1 MIILQCYFLHDQVEL
16 QGDLQIFGLITLPLV
31 INNVLLGWDKKLQSS
46 KCCWG
51 HCVLVMRAIFRIC
64 GNESQSS
71 LQPVQ
76 KLATPL
82 STTKSQF
89 RVKQIRLSSI
99 ISNVTNNKHKL
110 WKPVRLTRFR
120 KPQFPIRFNLFSC
133 LFLYL
138 LFSFHLVF
146 MFLAIVSMFC
156 SVCCPLTLFELWQS
170 WRYSSY
176 KLRIVKLVRALP
188 PGLASIN
195 IESFLG
201 VSRRIQPCLANTLQ
215 IQCK

>member
-31 INNVLLGWDKKLQSS
+31 INNMLLGWDKKLQSS

-99 ISNVTNNKHKL
+99 ISNVTNNKHEL
-110 WKPVRLTRFR
+110 WKPVRLIRFG
-120 KPQFPIRFNLFSC
+120 KPQFPIRFNLFCASFCICCVLCTLIHVFSYHFYVLLSRFVAGYHC
-133 LFLYL
+133 L
-138 LFSFHLVF
+138 
-146 MFLAIVSMFC
+146 
-156 SVCCPLTLFELWQS
+156 
-170 WRYSSY
+170 SSD
-176 KLRIVKLVRALP
+176 KIGDTGP
-188 PGLASIN
+188 INSAS
-195 IESFLG
+195 
-201 VSRRIQPCLANTLQ
+201 
-215 IQCK
+215 

>member
-1 MIILQCYFLHDQVEL
+1 MIILQCYFLHDKVEL
-16 QGDLQIFGLITLPLV
+16 QGDLQMFGLITLPLV
-31 INNVLLGWDKKLQSS
+31 INCVLLGWDKKLQSS
-46 KCCWG
+46 KYWWG
-51 HCVLVMRAIFRIC
+51 QCVLVKHAIFRIC

-82 STTKSQF
+82 STTKLQF

-99 ISNVTNNKHKL
+99 ISNVTNDKHKL

-146 MFLAIVSMFC
+146 MFLAIISVVC
-156 SVCCPLTLFELWQS
+156 SVCCPLPLFELW
-170 WRYSSY
+170 
-176 KLRIVKLVRALP
+176 
-188 PGLASIN
+188 
-195 IESFLG
+195 
-201 VSRRIQPCLANTLQ
+201 
-215 IQCK
+215 

>member
-1 MIILQCYFLHDQVEL
+1 MIILQCYFLHDKVEL
-16 QGDLQIFGLITLPLV
+16 QGDLQMFGLITLPLV
-31 INNVLLGWDKKLQSS
+31 INYVLLGWDKKLQSS
-46 KCCWG
+46 MKYWWG
-51 HCVLVMRAIFRIC
+51 QCVLVKHAIFRIC

-99 ISNVTNNKHKL
+99 ISNVTNDKHKL

-146 MFLAIVSMFC
+146 MFLAIISVFC
-156 SVCCPLTLFELWQS
+156 SVCCPLPLFELW
-170 WRYSSY
+170 
-176 KLRIVKLVRALP
+176 
-188 PGLASIN
+188 
-195 IESFLG
+195 
-201 VSRRIQPCLANTLQ
+201 
-215 IQCK
+215 

>member
-1 MIILQCYFLHDQVEL
+1 M
-16 QGDLQIFGLITLPLV
+16 
-31 INNVLLGWDKKLQSS
+31 LLGWDKKLLSS

-51 HCVLVMRAIFRIC
+51 PCVLVMRAIFRIC

-71 LQPVQ
+71 LQPFQ

-99 ISNVTNNKHKL
+99 ISNVTNNKHEL
-110 WKPVRLTRFR
+110 WKPVRLIRFR

-138 LFSFHLVF
+138 LCSFYLFFHVFSYHFYVLLSLLPVTTVWTLIKLEIQ
-146 MFLAIVSMFC
+146 FL
-156 SVCCPLTLFELWQS
+156 
-170 WRYSSY
+170 
-176 KLRIVKLVRALP
+176 
-188 PGLASIN
+188 
-195 IESFLG
+195 
-201 VSRRIQPCLANTLQ
+201 
-215 IQCK
+215 